1 MRKLSGFILVFILGI
16 NLSFAQKIIPSKISK
31 VTIFT
36 NQALVTREAQ
46 AEVSPGIN
54 QLFLE
59 ISPFNLDKD
68 SLQAKVWGEG
78 EVFSVQ
84 YKEIPVK
91 EMPQENIKKLEE
103 ELEKLG
109 DKLRVLKDEK
119 KVLQKKED
127 FLNSLID
134 FSEVEIPK
142 ELKTSFPQTSDL
154 KSLLL
159 FLEENLIQI
168 NKTSQD
174 LDLKIRE
181 LEKEI
186 EVKRRELA
194 SLRKPSQKV
203 KKVIEILFNSF
214 REQKINIEA
223 GYLVYNVSW
232 KPLYKVN
239 VPLDLKE
246 INFTMF
252 AKITQNTGED
262 WKEVKATIS
271 NVLPLRGVTLPSLD
285 TWWLDISR
293 GYKYKNG
300 LKNWGGEKAHTSL
313 QILAFSPQREA
324 KFAQAK
330 RVELPLSFEYEL
342 SQVLN
347 LPSEDRETILPL
359 FSKTLKGEFFHY
371 ALPRVNPLTFLVC
384 KAKPDK
390 ELLAGY
396 LNVYLGGRFI
406 GKTYLGEKKAGQEF
420 KIPLGADREVK
431 VEKKKIKDEIKE
443 TFFGKIE
450 RKTIIRKL
458 AYKIVL
464 ENLKDKEINI
474 KVLDNIPVSRTDKI
488 EVKDL
493 KINPQPKVKDYQDKK
508 GVNLWEI
515 KLKPEEKKEINIE
528 FTLTYPKEVNIWGL

>member
-431 VEKKKIKDEIKE
+431 VEKKKIKDEVKE

>member
-431 VEKKKIKDEIKE
+431 VEKKKIKDEVKE

-493 KINPQPKVKDYQDKK
+493 KINPQPKVRDYQDKK